1 MNVRTIARF
10 SLLALAL
17 PACRTTSVARE
28 PDVLPLTPVFGPVVL
43 TEVIGGRQDDGEGVW
58 LLVGG
63 TSLVHIDLAARS
75 ARRVAIA
82 LAPGEQC
89 WSLARL
95 QDGSL
100 WTLKGRETL
109 IQVDRTGGIS
119 NTVSLAEPHLAV
131 FGLGR
136 RLIYQRARLTP
147 PSPALSVGAPGED
160 GAVPWSGM
168 MTRTFDRMPRGSA
181 MALNMVACGGS
192 ATDERACWFPD
203 EAALS
208 LIDSSGATRRVAL
221 PGLTVV
227 PPDVLLAAENPARP
241 VRDAYVDRK
250 GRIWILSSGTPPEG
264 ASDRPGGWILARYT
278 GNGSPDGIVRLR
290 ESVRLILRVNDDRV
304 VVLSGTG
311 HVAEVRPW

>member
-1 MNVRTIARF
+1 
-10 SLLALAL
+10 
-17 PACRTTSVARE
+17 
-28 PDVLPLTPVFGPVVL
+28 
-43 TEVIGGRQDDGEGVW
+43 
-58 LLVGG
+58 
-63 TSLVHIDLAARS
+63 VHIDVVARS

-109 IQVDRTGGIS
+109 IQVDRAGAIS

-131 FGLGR
+131 FGSGR
-136 RLIYQRARLTP
+136 RLIYQRARPVP
-147 PSPALSVGAPGED
+147 PSPALNVGAPGED

-168 MTRTFDRMPRGSA
+168 TTRTFDRMPRGSA

-203 EAALS
+203 EAAIS
-208 LIDSSGATRRVAL
+208 IIDSSGATRRVAL
-221 PGLTVV
+221 PGLSVV
-227 PPDVLLAAENPARP
+227 PPDVLLAADNPARP
-241 VRDAYVDRK
+241 VRDVYIDRN
-250 GRIWILSSGTPPEG
+250 GRMWVLSSGTPPDG
-264 ASDRPGGWILARYT
+264 ASDRPGGWILARYARD
-278 GNGSPDGIVRLR
+278 GSADGLVRLQ
-290 ESVRLILRVNDDRV
+290 ESVRLILRVDDDRV
-304 VVLSGTG
+304 IVLSGTG